1 MNDEFASLR
10 RQIDQ
15 AFIDTQ
21 RAHWEKLGEIAEHQT
36 KIQGDLTTLAGKLLE
51 HMEQEEGLMA
61 RAAEQLAAHTVQLS
75 FLERMQYALWGAL
88 AMLGGSGVAW
98 VLSHLTASAQR

>member
-1 MNDEFASLR
+1 MNDELASLR
-10 RQIDQ
+10 RQMDQ

-61 RAAEQLAAHTVQLS
+61 EAVKTLAAHDVKISYLD
-75 FLERMQYALWGAL
+75 RMQYALWGAL

-98 VLSHLTASAQR
+98 ILSHLSASAQR